1 MSSGLRGGYPFIPHA
16 STALSS
22 EVVRNR
28 RRRNNPNTR
37 MLALVQL
44 SLALILP
51 GAPLTRLSGGS
62 RVPGIVA
69 QETRDAEKEYASSC
83 YLPTDTRAPRRTP
96 CPYCV
101 TREAP
106 SRTAFSL
113 PARALAAP
121 TCSPLLAGMPARATC
136 RPTGRLVRHT
146 GPEPRTS
153 RAQAGHLATHAS
165 VPRLGQSR
173 SSRSGSTTMTRRCT
187 TSSCYKT

>member
-1 MSSGLRGGYPFIPHA
+1 M
-16 STALSS
+16 LS
-22 EVVRNR
+22 
-28 RRRNNPNTR
+28 
-37 MLALVQL
+37 LVQL

-146 GPEPRTS
+146 GLEPRTS

-173 SSRSGSTTMTRRCT
+173 CSRSGSTTMTRRCT
-187 TSSCYKT
+187 TSSCPQARASTSPRAHASCCSLRARTRTAPTPCAPTRPSPVTR

>member
-1 MSSGLRGGYPFIPHA
+1 MRRGVALPSCTTSFSRAVVIPHA

-83 YLPTDTRAPRRTP
+83 YLPTDWTPRTP
-96 CPYCV
+96 H
-101 TREAP
+101 RA
-106 SRTAFSL
+106 RT
-113 PARALAAP
+113 PD
-121 TCSPLLAGMPARATC
+121 
-136 RPTGRLVRHT
+136 
-146 GPEPRTS
+146 
-153 RAQAGHLATHAS
+153 
-165 VPRLGQSR
+165 
-173 SSRSGSTTMTRRCT
+173 
-187 TSSCYKT
+187 